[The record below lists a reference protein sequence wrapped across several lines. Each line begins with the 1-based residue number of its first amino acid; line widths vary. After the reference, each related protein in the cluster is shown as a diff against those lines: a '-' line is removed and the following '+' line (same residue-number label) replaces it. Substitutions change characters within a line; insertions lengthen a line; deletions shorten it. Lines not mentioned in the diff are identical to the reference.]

1 MGEVVMVSFV
11 RRWSW
16 EIAIGVVALFALG
29 VGTSLSTN
37 RQLAYAPCLA
47 KVVTALRA
55 DPAAVRWSKISAE
68 EIEAEPTGCD
78 VADDVARDASR
89 AIGDLLS
96 SDTTLYD
103 RLPRL
108 LAEAGMACISGEL
121 SIVCDCKSRGPFAIA
136 NPCADCGT
144 LVDLPLP
151 FKRALFVAVEK
162 RTAVRNGKT
171 VQLGKYMVEVS
182 YATALI
188 EAERPT
194 PPVNAAAGS
203 YAVIDG
209 GYEW

>member
-1 MGEVVMVSFV
+1 MVTFV

-29 VGTSLSTN
+29 IGTSLTTN

-55 DPAAVRWSKISAE
+55 DPAAARWSKISAE
-68 EIEAEPTGCD
+68 EIEAEPTGCA

-108 LAEAGMACISGEL
+108 LADAGMACISGEL
-121 SIVCDCKSRGPFAIA
+121 SIVCDCKSGGPFAIA
-136 NPCADCGT
+136 NPCWDCST

-188 EAERPT
+188 EAERPR
-194 PPVNAAAGS
+194 PPVNAAPGS

>member
-16 EIAIGVVALFALG
+16 EIAIGVVALFAVG

>member
-1 MGEVVMVSFV
+1 MVSFV

>member
-1 MGEVVMVSFV
+1 MVSFV

-16 EIAIGVVALFALG
+16 EIAIGVVALFAVG